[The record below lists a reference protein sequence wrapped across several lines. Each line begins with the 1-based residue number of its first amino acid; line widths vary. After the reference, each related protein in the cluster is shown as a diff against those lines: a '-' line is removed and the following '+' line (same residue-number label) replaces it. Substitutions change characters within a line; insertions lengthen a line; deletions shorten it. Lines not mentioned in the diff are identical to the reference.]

1 MDEAKID
8 KIINKYQGDASS
20 LIRLLQEI
28 QHENHWLSKETLE
41 KTSQKLGV
49 PLSQVQHC
57 ATFFKSLNVVPEA
70 RHEVH
75 ICNGTS
81 CHIRG
86 SSRIIDAVQEL
97 TGIKPGEIDPDL
109 KFSIEAV
116 TCIGRCSSGP
126 AMVVDGK
133 NIGKLD
139 PSLARDI
146 IKSFK

>member
-1 MDEAKID
+1 MDESKID
-8 KIINKYQGDASS
+8 KIINEHEGDASA
-20 LIRLLQEI
+20 LIRVLQEI
-28 QHENHWLSKETLE
+28 QHENHWLSIETLE
-41 KTSQKLGV
+41 KISQELSV

-70 RHEVH
+70 LHKIH

-86 SSRIIDAVQEL
+86 AARIIDAVQEI

-109 KFSIEAV
+109 KFSVEAV

-126 AMVVDGK
+126 AMIIDGK

-139 PSLARDI
+139 ASLAEDI